1 MRTVEHDETV
11 ADHARDHARHDD
23 DDPVEDREA
32 AELLDAESA
41 RDEHLQHEADARLR
55 SLRQDGADCAAS
67 HVDTPVFTI

>member
-1 MRTVEHDETV
+1 MGPVEHDEAV
-11 ADHARDHARHDD
+11 ADDARDHARHDD
-23 DDPVEDREA
+23 DHAVEDREA
-32 AELLDAESA
+32 AELLDTERA